1 MPIRELICKF
11 SPTVP
16 RKVLEAANNLNYR
29 DFLTVA
35 LIVDQPDVFQ
45 DNWIYIHDPDVQ
57 VGRIQNFK
65 NWSPEMVCDSSKTCL
80 GLECFCFEGDG
91 LWMMSD
97 EELLELGKKELEHLG
112 LVSSVDVE
120 DGAVVRMAKA
130 YPTYDSI
137 YVKSLETVRE
147 FLDRIDNLHL
157 VGRNGM
163 HKYNNQDHS
172 MLTAILA
179 VENILGA
186 THDIWK
192 VNADTEYHEETKQTE
207 LRDLAL
213 GQPLVPEPARKAYR
227 RVS

>member
-1 MPIRELICKF
+1 
-11 SPTVP
+11 
-16 RKVLEAANNLNYR
+16 
-29 DFLTVA
+29 
-35 LIVDQPDVFQ
+35 
-45 DNWIYIHDPDVQ
+45 
-57 VGRIQNFK
+57 
-65 NWSPEMVCDSSKTCL
+65 
-80 GLECFCFEGDG
+80 
-91 LWMMSD
+91 MS
-97 EELLELGKKELEHLG
+97 
-112 LVSSVDVE
+112 
-120 DGAVVRMAKA
+120 KA

-137 YVKSLETVRE
+137 YVKSLETIRE
-147 FLDRIDNLHL
+147 FLDRIDNLQL

-207 LRDLAL
+207 LRNLAL
-213 GQPLVPEPARKAYR
+213 AQPLVPEPARKIFR